1 MSAIRGRGGGLN
13 VDYGTT
19 FSADWLDDLGALREG
34 ASRLDEAGVDFV
46 GHGGHVVTLRPGRYD
61 RPLGTYAVPFRDP
74 IVLYASLAATT
85 KRLRFRSGIL
95 ILPLFP
101 TVHVAKQA
109 AELALL
115 SNGRFDLGVG
125 ISWNEEEYRAMGQDV
140 STRGRRFEE
149 QLVVLKRLWS
159 EPLVTFSG
167 RFHEL
172 DELGL
177 GQLPPSPVPIWV
189 GCGDSDLVLSR
200 VGRLADGWMPTGSP
214 APERIA
220 ALKRF
225 AAEAGREGQVGVTA
239 RVTARPDDV
248 DTPLGEAKALVEAG
262 ATALSVS
269 PPPGSGLAEG
279 IDAVIAT
286 VGHLRQALSA

>member
-1 MSAIRGRGGGLN
+1 LN

-19 FSADWLDDLGALREG
+19 FGADWLDDLGALREG

-61 RPLGTYAVPFRDP
+61 RPLGTYGVPFRDP
-74 IVLYASLAATT
+74 IVLYTWLAATT

-115 SNGRFDLGVG
+115 SDGRFDLGVG
-125 ISWNEEEYRAMGQDV
+125 ISWNEAEYQAMGQDV
-140 STRGRRFEE
+140 KVRGRRFEE

-167 RFHEL
+167 QFHEL

-177 GQLPPSPVPIWV
+177 GQLPPAPVPIWV
-189 GCGDSDLVLSR
+189 GCGDSDRVLSR
-200 VGRLADGWMPTGSP
+200 VARLADGWMPTGAP
-214 APERIA
+214 AAERIA
-220 ALKRF
+220 QLQRF

-239 RVTARPDDV
+239 RINARPDDL
-248 DTPLGEAKALVEAG
+248 DAALGDAKAMVEAG

-269 PPPGSGLAEG
+269 PPPGSGLSEG

-286 VGHLRQALSA
+286 IAHLRQALTA

>member
-1 MSAIRGRGGGLN
+1 ME
-13 VDYGTT
+13 YGTT

-34 ASRLDEAGVDFV
+34 ASRLDEGGVDFV
-46 GHGGHVVTLRPGRYD
+46 GHGGHVVTLRPGRYE
-61 RPLGTYAVPFRDP
+61 RPLGTYGVPFRDP

-85 KRLRFRSGIL
+85 TRLRFRSGIL

-115 SNGRFDLGVG
+115 SGGRFDLGVG
-125 ISWNEEEYRAMGQDV
+125 ISWNEAEYRAMGQDLSV
-140 STRGRRFEE
+140 RGRRFEE

-167 RFHEL
+167 EFHEL

-177 GQLPPSPVPIWV
+177 GQLPPNPVPIWV
-189 GCGDSDLVLSR
+189 GCGDSDRVLSR
-200 VGRLADGWMPTGSP
+200 VGRLADGWMPTGTPS
-214 APERIA
+214 AERIA
-220 ALKRF
+220 ALQRF
-225 AAEAGREGQVGVTA
+225 AAEAGRAGQVGVTSRIA
-239 RVTARPDDV
+239 ARPDDLDAAV
-248 DTPLGEAKALVEAG
+248 GEAKTQLEAG
-262 ATALSVS
+262 ATSLSVS
-269 PPPGSGLAEG
+269 PPPGAGLTAG

-286 VGHLRQALSA
+286 VGHLRQALTS